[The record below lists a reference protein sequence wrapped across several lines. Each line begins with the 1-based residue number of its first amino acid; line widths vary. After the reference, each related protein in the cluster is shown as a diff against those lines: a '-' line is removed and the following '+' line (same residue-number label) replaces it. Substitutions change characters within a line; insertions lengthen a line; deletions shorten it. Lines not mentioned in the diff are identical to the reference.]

1 MPEEVLVAVQGSAA
15 VAESAGSYGDQ
26 APYGS
31 PEPTPMDEP
40 AKGSLSDDTTEI
52 SHEEEDNHLQEDN
65 SSTESKLPETAVN
78 GTNGHVRQNG
88 NSANPLPS
96 SPVNGNSDTQV
107 SENRRLLLHL
117 IEGDPEHDKRL
128 LVDLRSIL
136 MDYRGECEVA
146 LEISTA
152 GHVVEMEWPAVRVLA
167 GDELVE
173 RLNNEVLGLSGR
185 AALVPT
191 AAQ

>member
-1 MPEEVLVAVQGSAA
+1 MDGP
-15 VAESAGSYGDQ
+15 AGS
-26 APYGS
+26 
-31 PEPTPMDEP
+31 
-40 AKGSLSDDTTEI
+40 SLSDDTTTEI
-52 SHEEEDNHLQEDN
+52 SHEKEDDRLKEDN
-65 SSTESKLPETAVN
+65 STESRLPETAVN

-88 NSANPLPS
+88 GGVNALPS

-107 SENRRLLLHL
+107 SENQRLLLHL

-173 RLNNEVLGLSGR
+173 RLNNEVLGSSGK
-185 AALVPT
+185 AHLVPT
-191 AAQ
+191 VAQ